1 MLEAVLLEHVQKA
14 SVVASSPAPAGV
26 TTYPGWVRPVT
37 ASCVVAE
44 SERQSLGLLK
54 VLAVMK
60 AENGRVGQFVL
71 NSNGSYDIGP
81 MQVNTIHLPE
91 LAKTFRVSEGTVAQL
106 LAYDGCFNVAVGAWL
121 LRLRTNEA
129 QGDFWYGIGRYH
141 SKTTAYSNSYILRVH
156 AVMQGLVKGEE
167 RAMALKSPA
176 ARIATS
182 ATQVAYNK
190 EY

>member
-1 MLEAVLLEHVQKA
+1 MLDSVLLEQVQKA
-14 SVVASSPAPAGV
+14 SVFEARPAPAHV
-26 TTYPGWVRPVT
+26 TTYPGWARPVT
-37 ASCVVAE
+37 AACVVAE
-44 SERQSLGLLK
+44 SARQSLDLLK

-91 LAKTFRVSEGTVAQL
+91 LARTFGVSGGTVAQL

-129 QGDFWYGIGRYH
+129 SGDFWYGIGRYH
-141 SKTTAYSNSYILRVH
+141 SRTTAYSNTYILRVH
-156 AVMQGLVKGEE
+156 SVMQGLVKGEE
-167 RAMALKSPA
+167 KALALKAPD
-176 ARIATS
+176 ARNGIGNTN
-182 ATQVAYNK
+182 VAYK
-190 EY
+190 GD

>member
-1 MLEAVLLEHVQKA
+1 MLDAVLLEQVQKA
-14 SVVASSPAPAGV
+14 SVVESRPAPARV

-37 ASCVVAE
+37 ASCVIAE
-44 SERQSLGLLK
+44 AERQSLDLLK

-91 LAKTFRVSEGTVAQL
+91 LAKTFRVSGETVAQL

-141 SKTTAYSNSYILRVH
+141 SRTVAYSNQYILRVH

-167 RAMALKSPA
+167 TALARKVPA
-176 ARIATS
+176 VRIATG
-182 ATQVAYNK
+182 AIQVAYNK
-190 EY
+190 GD